1 MTLLCTFQIGF
12 PITLQKAI
20 KLSKEREIRNWQKGN
35 SYHINEVPK
44 TEISVMYN
52 CPRLAEEYAK
62 EFIGE
67 NVPNQDTLSF
77 QRVYAKYIPL
87 YRAYV
92 VNCYYKTDD
101 AYGELRSFA
110 IQMKIQ
116 ILPDKEGKLVYNVFD
131 LKEL

>member
-1 MTLLCTFQIGF
+1 MALLCTFQIGF

-20 KLSKEREIRNWQKGN
+20 KLSKERELRNQQKANVNDIR
-35 SYHINEVPK
+35 EVPK

-52 CPRLAEEYAK
+52 SPHLAQEYAK
-62 EFIGE
+62 EIIGE
-67 NVPNQDTLSF
+67 NVPNPESLSF
-77 QRVYAKYIPL
+77 QRVLGKYIPL

-92 VNCYYKTDD
+92 VNCYYHTNDV
-101 AYGELRSFA
+101 YGELQSYS

-116 ILPDKEGKLVYNVFD
+116 ILTNKEGKLVYNVFD